1 MNSNISFS
9 LAHLTM
15 LSVPPPEL
23 VEIAARAGYQFVSLR
38 PIPVG
43 APNEPL
49 YPFGTDKELRA
60 RTKAALA
67 ATGIGL
73 LDIEVARIIKE
84 VKPQNY
90 LPAFEAAAEL
100 GGRHVLTSAWCDD
113 RLYIRDFFAEMC
125 ALAEPF
131 GLTVDFEF
139 VTWSGVKSLNEAAE
153 VVRQSRC
160 ANAGIVI
167 DTLHFDR
174 CHADPRKLTML
185 PREWFHFAQ
194 INDAPVRFSGE
205 RDELIRVG
213 RAGRLY
219 LGEGG
224 IDIAAILGQLPAVP
238 LSIEI
243 PNPEKLA
250 ALGCEQYARLCIE
263 TARSFLAASSFRRAG

>member
-1 MNSNISFS
+1 MNTPFS

-15 LSVPPPEL
+15 LSVPPPQLIET
-23 VEIAARAGYQFVSLR
+23 AARAGYRFVSLR

-49 YPFGTDKELRA
+49 YPFGTDRALCA

-84 VKPQNY
+84 ATPKNY
-90 LPAFEAAAEL
+90 LPAMEAAAEL
-100 GGRHVLTSAWCDD
+100 GGRHVLSSAWCDD
-113 RLYIRDFFAEMC
+113 RPYILDFYSELC
-125 ALAEPF
+125 DLAAPL
-131 GLTVDFEF
+131 GLTVDLEF
-139 VTWSGVKSLNEAAE
+139 VTWSGVRTLDEA
-153 VVRQSRC
+153 VDIVREARRP
-160 ANAGIVI
+160 NAGIVV

-174 CHADPRKLTML
+174 CHAELEKLSAL

-194 INDAPVRFSGE
+194 ISDGPAAYSTE
-205 RDELIRVG
+205 RDELIRIG
-213 RAGRLY
+213 RAERLY

-224 IDIAAILGQLPAVP
+224 IDVASILGRLPQVP

-243 PNPEKLA
+243 PNVAKLES
-250 ALGCEQYARLCIE
+250 LGAEQYARLCIE
-263 TARSFLAASSFRRAG
+263 TARSFLAASAYRRAG

>member
-1 MNSNISFS
+1 MNTNTSFS

-15 LSVPPPEL
+15 LTVSPPEL
-23 VEIAARAGYQFVSLR
+23 IEIAARAGYQFVSLR

-49 YPFGTDKELRA
+49 HPFSTDKALLA

-67 ATGIGL
+67 STGIGL

-84 VKPQNY
+84 ARPQNY
-90 LPAFEAAAEL
+90 VPAFEAAAEL

-113 RLYIRDFFAEMC
+113 RLYIRDFYSELC

-139 VTWSGVKSLNEAAE
+139 VTWSGVKSLNEAVE
-153 VVRQSRC
+153 VVRQSRRP
-160 ANAGIVI
+160 NAGIVI

-174 CHADPRKLTML
+174 CHADPRQLAQL

-194 INDAPVRFSGE
+194 INDAPLRFSGE
-205 RDELIRVG
+205 REELIRIG

-224 IDIAAILGQLPAVP
+224 IDIGAILGRLPAVP

-250 ALGCEQYARLCIE
+250 ALGAEQYARLCIE
-263 TARSFLAASSFRRAG
+263 TARSYLAASAFRRAG

>member
-1 MNSNISFS
+1 MTRAFS

-15 LSVPPPEL
+15 LSLPPPQLIET
-23 VEIAARAGYQFVSLR
+23 AARAGYQFVSLR

-49 YPFGTDKELRA
+49 YPLGTDAALLA

-84 VKPQNY
+84 AKPRDY
-90 LPAFEAAAEL
+90 LPALAAAAEL
-100 GGRHVLTSAWCDD
+100 GGRHVLSSAWCDD
-113 RLYIRDFFAEMC
+113 RPYILDFFGELC
-125 ALAEPF
+125 DLAQPF
-131 GLTVDFEF
+131 GLTVDLEF
-139 VTWSGVKSLNEAAE
+139 VTWSGVRTLDEAVE
-153 VVRQSRC
+153 VVSAARRP
-160 ANAGIVI
+160 NAGIVI

-174 CHADPRKLTML
+174 CHAELEKLSAL

-194 INDAPVRFSGE
+194 ISDAPATYSTE
-205 RDELIRVG
+205 REELIRIG
-213 RAGRLY
+213 RAERLY

-224 IDIAAILGQLPAVP
+224 IDVASILGRLPPVP

-243 PNPEKLA
+243 PNVAKLES
-250 ALGCEQYARLCIE
+250 LGAEQYARLCIE
-263 TARSFLAASSFRRAG
+263 TARSFLAASAYRRTG